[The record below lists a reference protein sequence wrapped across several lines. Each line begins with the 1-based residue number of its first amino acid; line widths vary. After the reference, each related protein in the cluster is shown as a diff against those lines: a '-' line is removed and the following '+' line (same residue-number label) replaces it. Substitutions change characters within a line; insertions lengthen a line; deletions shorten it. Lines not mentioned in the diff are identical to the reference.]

1 MNYQFAIG
9 DQVMWR
15 GGWGR
20 NAPALAKIID
30 LGEKNGE
37 AVYDL
42 DNGHWAYEHQ
52 LDRDEEPSLR
62 DMLKAALILAITAP
76 TEDDTDKAIL
86 AAEEIANVMDRGEVR
101 EVQAEIELMFGGGA

>member
-1 MNYQFAIG
+1 MDYQFNIG

-20 NAPALAKIID
+20 NAPAPAKIID

-37 AVYDL
+37 PVYDL

-52 LDRDEEPSLR
+52 LNRDEPTPR

-76 TEDDTDKAIL
+76 TEEQTDMAVKLADDIAVALTD
-86 AAEEIANVMDRGEVR
+86 REVR
-101 EVQAEIELMFGGGA
+101 DVQREIERELGGRV

>member
-1 MNYQFAIG
+1 MNYEFNIG

-20 NAPALAKIID
+20 NAPAPAKIID

-37 AVYDL
+37 PVYDL

-52 LDRDEEPSLR
+52 LNRDEPTPR

-76 TEDDTDKAIL
+76 TEEQTDMAVKLADDIAVALTD
-86 AAEEIANVMDRGEVR
+86 REVR
-101 EVQAEIELMFGGGA
+101 DVQREIERELGGRV

>member
-1 MNYQFAIG
+1 MNYQFNIG

-20 NAPALAKIID
+20 NAPAPAKIID

-37 AVYDL
+37 PVYDL

-52 LDRDEEPSLR
+52 LNRDEPTPR

-76 TEDDTDKAIL
+76 TEEQTDMAVKLADD
-86 AAEEIANVMDRGEVR
+86 IAVALTAREVR
-101 EVQAEIELMFGGGA
+101 DVQREVERELGGRV

>member
-1 MNYQFAIG
+1 MNYQFNIG

-20 NAPALAKIID
+20 NAPAPAKIID

-37 AVYDL
+37 PVYDL

-52 LDRDEEPSLR
+52 LNRDEPTPR

-76 TEDDTDKAIL
+76 TEEQTDMAVKLADD
-86 AAEEIANVMDRGEVR
+86 IAVALTAREVR
-101 EVQAEIELMFGGGA
+101 DVQREIERELGGRV

>member
-1 MNYQFAIG
+1 MNYQFNIG

-20 NAPALAKIID
+20 NAPAPAKIID

-37 AVYDL
+37 PVYDL

-52 LDRDEEPSLR
+52 LNRDEPTPR
-62 DMLKAALILAITAP
+62 DMLKAALILAITAS
-76 TEDDTDKAIL
+76 TEEQTDMAVKLADDIAVALTD
-86 AAEEIANVMDRGEVR
+86 REVR
-101 EVQAEIELMFGGGA
+101 DVQREIERELGGRV

>member
-1 MNYQFAIG
+1 MNYEFNIG

-20 NAPALAKIID
+20 NAPAPAKIID

-37 AVYDL
+37 PVYDL

-52 LDRDEEPSLR
+52 LNRDEPTPR

-76 TEDDTDKAIL
+76 TEEQTDMAVKLADD
-86 AAEEIANVMDRGEVR
+86 IAVALTAREVR
-101 EVQAEIELMFGGGA
+101 DVQREIERELGGRV

>member
-1 MNYQFAIG
+1 MNYQFNIG

-20 NAPALAKIID
+20 NAPAPAKIID

-37 AVYDL
+37 PVYDL

-52 LDRDEEPSLR
+52 LNRDEPTPR

-76 TEDDTDKAIL
+76 TEVETDMAVKLADD
-86 AAEEIANVMDRGEVR
+86 IAVMLPEREVR
-101 EVQAEIELMFGGGA
+101 DVQREIERELGGRV

>member
-1 MNYQFAIG
+1 MNYQFNIG

-20 NAPALAKIID
+20 NAPAPAKIID

-37 AVYDL
+37 PVYDL

-52 LDRDEEPSLR
+52 LNRDEPTPR

-76 TEDDTDKAIL
+76 TEEQTDMAVKLADDIAVALTD
-86 AAEEIANVMDRGEVR
+86 REVR
-101 EVQAEIELMFGGGA
+101 DVQREIERELGGRV